1 MKKTKPLIIQHLSFV
16 ALLFLFTVHCS
27 LITISAQTGGPYAIT
42 QSVIAGGGAKS
53 DGGPYSITGS
63 AGQPSAGA
71 RSSLDIYNVHG
82 GFWQSDFA
90 PTAAMVS
97 ISGRVHTVD
106 GAGLR
111 NAVVTLVDASG
122 VTRNARTSSF
132 GYYRFDDIEAGQTV
146 ILNVRSKLYQFAPQV
161 VSVTDNIAG
170 LDFLPLGENTPR
182 KF

>member
-1 MKKTKPLIIQHLSFV
+1 MKNTYFAAALILTMIGASANVRSQIASGNGYAIEKSVV
-16 ALLFLFTVHCS
+16 ANGGGSSSNGGFTVEG
-27 LITISAQTGGPYAIT
+27 TT
-42 QSVIAGGGAKS
+42 
-53 DGGPYSITGS
+53 
-63 AGQPSAGA
+63 GQPII
-71 RSSLDIYNVHG
+71 RQSSSNGFILDH